1 MKRHLSVSILSL
13 VAFSITASAGRCA
26 EAEKTRDPAY
36 WPFATTSPWNMPIGD
51 KAQYGEI
58 HAPHFDPAAGGG
70 MNCGWWSHPI
80 FIATERD
87 PRVTIYLHP
96 RYLNVA
102 EKAFITMRVPADA
115 QPDPKS
121 DAHLHIIDETHRFVV
136 EMIGAVKDA
145 HGKIT
150 ATWGACKN
158 DLRDAGVYDTP
169 YHGTRA
175 YGGSA
180 IAGLIRR
187 GELTHGIPHALA
199 AAIDPKAHNRNGPGG
214 KPFVWPASS
223 ADGDADT
230 AYGTTGNLYMGTLVA
245 IPPTVDLDKFGFTGP
260 DLAIARALQDYGAYI
275 VDSGG
280 CNFQLFAE
288 PKAKDEAA
296 QIKVEPSG
304 QSYYSLRKLVPF
316 LRIVTNNGPQS
327 VGGGG
332 TPRRP
337 LAPPFSK

>member
-102 EKAFITMRVPADA
+102 EKAFITMRVPADT

-136 EMIGAVKDA
+136 EMIGA
-145 HGKIT
+145 
-150 ATWGACKN
+150 
-158 DLRDAGVYDTP
+158 
-169 YHGTRA
+169 
-175 YGGSA
+175 
-180 IAGLIRR
+180 
-187 GELTHGIPHALA
+187 GEGRP
-199 AAIDPKAHNRNGPGG
+199 R
-214 KPFVWPASS
+214 
-223 ADGDADT
+223 
-230 AYGTTGNLYMGTLVA
+230 
-245 IPPTVDLDKFGFTGP
+245 
-260 DLAIARALQDYGAYI
+260 QDYGHLGRLQETICVTRASTI
-275 VDSGG
+275 LLTTARG
-280 CNFQLFAE
+280 
-288 PKAKDEAA
+288 PMAA
-296 QIKVEPSG
+296 
-304 QSYYSLRKLVPF
+304 
-316 LRIVTNNGPQS
+316 
-327 VGGGG
+327 
-332 TPRRP
+332 RP
-337 LAPPFSK
+337 LPA